1 MVADQGESLF
11 ATWFKEGIRVARER
25 IIKYPPKRGR
35 LKRSEVKRVV
45 ERVVHGK
52 RGGGEAGQ
60 TRQPEKK
67 K

>member
-1 MVADQGESLF
+1 M
-11 ATWFKEGIRVARER
+11 ARER

-52 RGGGEAGQ
+52 RDGGEAE
-60 TRQPEKK
+60 QPWPTEKRINHGRLYTQFRK
-67 K
+67 RF

>member
-1 MVADQGESLF
+1 M
-11 ATWFKEGIRVARER
+11 ARER

-52 RGGGEAGQ
+52 RDGGE
-60 TRQPEKK
+60 TEQPCQPKK
-67 K
+67 G

>member
-1 MVADQGESLF
+1 M
-11 ATWFKEGIRVARER
+11 ARER
-25 IIKYPPKRGR
+25 IIKYPPKRGK

-52 RGGGEAGQ
+52 RGGGETEQ
-60 TRQPEKK
+60 THEPRKK